1 MNVIALVV
9 AAGRGARLG
18 SGLPKQY
25 HDLGG
30 RSVLAHALSAF
41 AEHPAVSG
49 VRAVIHQDD
58 RAHYDHAAAG
68 LRLLDPITGGNSRQ
82 ASVLRGLES
91 LAANAP
97 NAVMIHDAARP
108 FVSAATISASLDA
121 LLDTVGAIA
130 AVPVTD
136 TLKRSDAN
144 RILGTVKRAG
154 LWRAQTPQAFRFSD
168 ILAAH
173 RAAADL
179 MLTDDAAVAE
189 RAGLAVAL
197 VEGSE
202 ENIKITSA
210 DDLNRARRHLESRL
224 GDVRVGNGID
234 VHRFGPGNEVILCGV
249 TIPHSHGLIG
259 HSDAD
264 AGLHALADAVLGAV
278 GAGDIGMHFPPNDAR
293 WKGADSSQF
302 LSFAAKQARDRGGMI
317 GNLGVTLICEAPRI
331 GPHRDAMVQRIA
343 DISGIEP
350 GRVSVQATTTEGLG
364 FAGRGEGVI
373 AQATATIRLP
383 FGPSPP

>member
-1 MNVIALVV
+1 MNAIALVV
-9 AAGRGARLG
+9 AAGRGTRLG
-18 SGLPKQY
+18 GGLPKQY
-25 HDLGG
+25 QDLGG
-30 RSVLAHALSAF
+30 RPVLAHALGAF
-41 AEHPAVSG
+41 AGHPAVSA
-49 VRAVIHQDD
+49 VRAVIHPDD
-58 RAHYDHAAAG
+58 RAQYDHAAAG
-68 LRLLDPITGGNSRQ
+68 LRLLDPITGGISRQ

-91 LAANAP
+91 LAADAP

-108 FVSAATISASLDA
+108 FVSAATISATLDA

-130 AVPVTD
+130 AVPVTE
-136 TLKRSDAN
+136 
-144 RILGTVKRAG
+144 TVKRGEANRVSGTVERTG
-154 LWRAQTPQAFRFSD
+154 LWRAQTPQTFRFSE

-173 RAAADL
+173 RAAAGL
-179 MLTDDAAVAE
+179 TLTDDAAVAE

-210 DDLNRARRHLESRL
+210 DDLNRARRHLESRF

-278 GAGDIGMHFPPNDAR
+278 GAGDIGMHFPPHDAR
-293 WKGADSSQF
+293 WKAADSSQF
-302 LSFAAKQARDRGGMI
+302 LSFAVEQARERGGVI
-317 GNLGVTLICEAPRI
+317 GNLDVTLICEAPRI
-331 GPHRDAMVQRIA
+331 GPHRDTMVQRIA
-343 DISGIEP
+343 DITGIEP
-350 GRVSVQATTTEGLG
+350 GRVSVQATTSEGLG
-364 FAGRGEGVI
+364 FAGRGEGIV
-373 AQATATIRLP
+373 AQATATVRLP
-383 FGPSPP
+383 FGPSLP